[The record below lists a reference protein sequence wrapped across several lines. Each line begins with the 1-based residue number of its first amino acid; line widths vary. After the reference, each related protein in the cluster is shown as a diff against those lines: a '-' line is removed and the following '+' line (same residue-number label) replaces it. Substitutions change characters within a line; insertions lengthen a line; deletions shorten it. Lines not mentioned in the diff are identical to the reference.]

1 MVIVDIS
8 LLSGF
13 QPDEMDLAQLQ
24 EVPDQYINHW
34 EIQGQQLLLYFDQA
48 PESGRE
54 CVAFRAKQVVSVG
67 KLQPAS
73 ATVYDFYEPSQRCS
87 IFYGAP
93 NKPQYVSA
101 LCSDDVCQC
110 AEGAC
115 PRLKRTLEDAITE
128 ENRMNFACY
137 SPRVQYAFL
146 VRVERET
153 QESAFRV
160 YEVKIKEPLQFTAD
174 SRIETGQIR
183 RFVVRAACKTRL
195 AAGKEYLLMG
205 HDGETRDSNE
215 RPQYLL
221 DKNSWIEEQPDPR
234 RCKATQYR
242 NTCQELQSFTTS
254 FGINGCRI

>member
-110 AEGAC
+110 AEGCHA
-115 PRLKRTLEDAITE
+115 
-128 ENRMNFACY
+128 
-137 SPRVQYAFL
+137 
-146 VRVERET
+146 
-153 QESAFRV
+153 
-160 YEVKIKEPLQFTAD
+160 
-174 SRIETGQIR
+174 
-183 RFVVRAACKTRL
+183 RL
-195 AAGKEYLLMG
+195 ALNDL
-205 HDGETRDSNE
+205 SFCS
-215 RPQYLL
+215 PQYLL